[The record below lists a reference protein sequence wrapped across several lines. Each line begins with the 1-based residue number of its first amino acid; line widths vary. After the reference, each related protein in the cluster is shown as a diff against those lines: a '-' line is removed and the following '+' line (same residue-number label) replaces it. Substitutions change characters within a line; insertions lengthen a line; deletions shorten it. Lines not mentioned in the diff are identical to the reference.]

1 MYLVHLDMPKGKMP
15 EADRL
20 AIHIYSEKTA
30 IGSWFSLNQLR
41 DSNLVEE
48 MMSDLSNVLTK
59 VQLEKLNQ
67 YSSVNVE
74 DLSDLKGYVEVVYG
88 ASNK

>member
-1 MYLVHLDMPKGKMP
+1 
-15 EADRL
+15 
-20 AIHIYSEKTA
+20 
-30 IGSWFSLNQLR
+30 
-41 DSNLVEE
+41 
-48 MMSDLSNVLTK
+48 MSDLSNVLTK

-88 ASNK
+88 ANNK